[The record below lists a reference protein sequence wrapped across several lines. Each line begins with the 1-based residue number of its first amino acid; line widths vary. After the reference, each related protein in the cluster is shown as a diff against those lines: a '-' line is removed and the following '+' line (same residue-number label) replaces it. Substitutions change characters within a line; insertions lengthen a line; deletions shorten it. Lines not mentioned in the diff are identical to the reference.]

1 MINFTSNNFI
11 HHQSMNINQN
21 DKSKEFSFSSSLVI
35 CNDRE
40 TKVTSSTSLF
50 ENNESFIES
59 IQSQCKQNEEE
70 VIKDCD
76 ASSCSSCSSCGSS
89 SSSSTEELSSSIEE
103 LGSFPITVTSS
114 NSMIHHHYPK
124 MSLPVVL
131 EEGEEDDDECSTLT
145 SGIEG
150 DHDEKEKVLSIN
162 IDQLTDLNK
171 TDQNNNNNTI
181 CSHSDE
187 TCQTALL
194 SLSFDSASV
203 DSTDFKDCS
212 STSTTTKVE
221 KLEEEL
227 NSRFNAIIALKE
239 VVLRKNK
246 ENKRLRGKVSK
257 KDKLNQELQKR
268 NNDLEKQLA
277 DVKEQM
283 RLISFNRDTK
293 PEHFNDEDETID
305 RCSTKE
311 DNHESIFDL
320 LHRINEL
327 RKRSV

>member
-1 MINFTSNNFI
+1 
-11 HHQSMNINQN
+11 MNINQN
-21 DKSKEFSFSSSLVI
+21 DKSKEFSSSSSSSLVI
-35 CNDRE
+35 CNNRE
-40 TKVTSSTSLF
+40 TKVTSSKSLF
-50 ENNESFIES
+50 GNNESFIES
-59 IQSQCKQNEEE
+59 IPSQYKQNEEE

-76 ASSCSSCSSCGSS
+76 ASSCSSCSSCGS

-114 NSMIHHHYPK
+114 NSMIHHHYPM

-131 EEGEEDDDECSTLT
+131 EEGEEDDDECSTFT
-145 SGIEG
+145 SGIEE

-171 TDQNNNNNTI
+171 TDQNNKSTTI

-212 STSTTTKVE
+212 STTTTTKVE

-227 NSRFNAIIALKE
+227 NSRLNAIIALKE

-277 DVKEQM
+277 DVKDQM
-283 RLISFNRDTK
+283 RLISLNGDTK
-293 PEHFNDEDETID
+293 SEHFNDEDETVD
-305 RCSTKE
+305 GRSTKE